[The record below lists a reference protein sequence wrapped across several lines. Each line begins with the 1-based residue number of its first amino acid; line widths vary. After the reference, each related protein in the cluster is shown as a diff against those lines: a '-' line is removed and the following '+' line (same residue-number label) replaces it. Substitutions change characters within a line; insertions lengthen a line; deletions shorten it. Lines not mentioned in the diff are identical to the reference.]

1 MQKRGGGV
9 DEEELKRIEFRWR
22 AEVQRRYRQ
31 TTSRVGLGL
40 ILMRFTCL
48 DLAISLVPTGGTS
61 SAPLGPS
68 LSLSPPHVFW
78 LRLLPLPVS
87 LDFGPCPAH
96 EARGSH
102 RFFLILFPRGGM
114 FALDVG
120 FVDSFDW
127 RGVSLGNCWMS
138 LWSFLSHAHMAG
150 LVHFN
155 CGGDLGFHG
164 GAFRIRPI
172 THFLSD
178 FST

>member
-9 DEEELKRIEFRWR
+9 DEGELNGFEFRWR
-22 AEVQRRYRQ
+22 TEVQRRYRR

-78 LRLLPLPVS
+78 LKLLPLPVS

-114 FALDVG
+114 FALDAG

-127 RGVSLGNCWMS
+127 RGVSLGNCRMS

-150 LVHFN
+150 LVRFN
-155 CGGDLGFHG
+155 CGGTWVFMEGLSESDPL
-164 GAFRIRPI
+164 PI
-172 THFLSD
+172 F
-178 FST
+178 